1 MVSSMYEK
9 SKLYDYGILATFAIV
24 KMGNSFGI
32 LQGERPKH
40 NSIVPYMEFLNEMQ
54 KDNPF
59 IYTYVHQKKGSQEIP
74 NLNKN
79 ILISNDPF
87 HFFLMDEMENGF
99 KNSNIYLSKNEKT
112 RFFTVLSD
120 FITNEKKIPT
130 IKDFFLG
137 SELAIHE
144 HRGEWTLKVE
154 RKDALINSS
163 CLITIDG
170 CIQCWF
176 NNDKEVIIDQ
186 IKSWIKKGAIT
197 KCPSYDEKKAQQI
210 LRLLKYFVG
219 YDYEQDK
226 DEAVAKEYFTEKEI
240 DHLNKVIDRWAKA
253 DRHYANRFYKPER
266 FICGTKHSLRKMIK
280 EIKIGSLDDE

>member
-9 SKLYDYGILATFAIV
+9 TKLYDYGILATFAIV

-40 NSIVPYMEFLNEMQ
+40 NSIVSYMELLNEMQ
-54 KDNPF
+54 KDNLF
-59 IYTYVHQKKGSQEIP
+59 MYAYVEQKKGSMEIP

-79 ILISNDPF
+79 IVISNDPF

-99 KNSNIYLSKNEKT
+99 KNCKLPLSQSEKT
-112 RFFTVLSD
+112 NFCRSLSD
-120 FITNEKKIPT
+120 FITIEKKIPT
-130 IKDFFLG
+130 VKDFTPG
-137 SELAIHE
+137 SMLLIYKRNGDWTLEIKSKGELIHLCLLAIA
-144 HRGEWTLKVE
+144 GEPE
-154 RKDALINSS
+154 R
-163 CLITIDG
+163 
-170 CIQCWF
+170 WF
-176 NNDKEVIIDQ
+176 NNTREDLIRQ
-186 IKSWIKKGAIT
+186 IKVWIKEGAIDSDLDD
-197 KCPSYDEKKAQQI
+197 KDAHQI

-226 DEAVAKEYFTEKEI
+226 DKIVEKEYFTEKEI

-253 DRHYANRFYKPER
+253 DRHYSPER

>member
-1 MVSSMYEK
+1 MCKK
-9 SKLYDYGILATFAIV
+9 SELDDYGILATFAIV

-120 FITNEKKIPT
+120 FITNEEKIPT
-130 IKDFFLG
+130 MKDFTPG
-137 SELAIHE
+137 SMLSICKKNED
-144 HRGEWTLKVE
+144 WTLEIKRKGELIDYCLLTIEGNPE
-154 RKDALINSS
+154 R
-163 CLITIDG
+163 
-170 CIQCWF
+170 WF
-176 NNDKEVIIDQ
+176 NNKREQLIHL
-186 IKSWIKKGAIT
+186 IKIWIKEGAIDSDLDD
-197 KCPSYDEKKAQQI
+197 KDARQI
-210 LRLLKYFVG
+210 LRLLKYFIG
-219 YDYEQDK
+219 YDYEK
-226 DEAVAKEYFTEKEI
+226 NENEVVEKEYFTEKEI
-240 DHLNKVIDRWAKA
+240 DHLNKVIDKWGDLIKGNVAERLI
-253 DRHYANRFYKPER
+253 FSLKPVLKE
-266 FICGTKHSLRKMIK
+266 MIK